1 MADPYEVLELP
12 RDCGD
17 TEIRR
22 RYLDLVRR
30 HPPDREPEQFAA
42 IRKAYD
48 QLRDPVV
55 RMESRLFDL
64 EPDETLDA
72 ILAEV
77 VLNGP
82 PGSNGNKVNKL
93 PRLARLRITLS
104 LVSSLCMFRR

>member
-30 HPPDREPEQFAA
+30 HPPDREPERFAA

-72 ILAEV
+72 IIAEVRRRVRAARIPTETLLSLAEQ
-77 VLNGP
+77 
-82 PGSNGNKVNKL
+82 
-93 PRLARLRITLS
+93 R
-104 LVSSLCMFRR
+104 